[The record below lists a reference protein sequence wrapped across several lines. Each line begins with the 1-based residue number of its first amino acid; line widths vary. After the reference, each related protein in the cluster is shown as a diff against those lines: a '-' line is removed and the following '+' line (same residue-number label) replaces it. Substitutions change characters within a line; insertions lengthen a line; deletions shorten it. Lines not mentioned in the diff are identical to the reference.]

1 MNAIVIENTAIAT
14 VDAAGTEHASGHLI
28 IEDGLI
34 TAVGPGPAPEGAL
47 PDRAQRIDGS
57 GCLATPGLVNTHHHL
72 YQWAT
77 RGHAADHTLFE
88 WLTDLYPVWARLRP
102 EHVQAAN
109 TAGLAWLALS
119 GATTVAD
126 HHYVYPAGQAADL
139 VDVQIAAAAQ
149 IGLRLHLARGSMD
162 RGVSDGG
169 LPPDHIV
176 EDLDAA
182 LDATADAVDRH
193 HDRSPGAMLQ
203 IAVAPCSPFS
213 VSTELLR
220 EAAALARDKGV
231 RLHTHLCETLDEADY
246 CRRVHGCDPVE
257 YMDKVGWIAPD
268 TWLAHA
274 VHLDAD
280 AQRRLGAAGTGV
292 AHCPSS
298 NARLGTGLADV
309 PAMLAAGIPVGLG
322 VDGAASQEAGHL
334 GEELRQALYT
344 ARQLHGPHAMDART
358 ALRLGTIGGATILGR
373 DDHLG
378 SLEAGKQADIALW
391 DLTGLGHAG
400 IADPVT
406 ALVLGPAAPLRL
418 LTVAGRPVVEHGE
431 LRTADTAALA
441 RGLAAASAN
450 LREAPRA

>member
-1 MNAIVIENTAIAT
+1 MSAIVIENTAIAT
-14 VDAAGTEHASGHLI
+14 VDAAGTEHAVGHLV
-28 IEDGLI
+28 IEDGRI
-34 TAVGPGPAPEGAL
+34 AAVGPGPAPHIEGA
-47 PDRAQRIDGS
+47 RTVDGS

-77 RGHAADHTLFE
+77 RGYATDHTLFA
-88 WLTDLYPVWARLRP
+88 WLVDLYPVWAHLRP
-102 EHVQAAN
+102 EHVAAAN

-119 GATTVAD
+119 GCTTAAD
-126 HHYVYPAGQAADL
+126 HHYVYPAGQADDL
-139 VDVQIAAAAQ
+139 LDVQIAAADR

-162 RGVSDGG
+162 RGVADGG
-169 LPPDHIV
+169 LPPDHLV

-182 LDATADAVDRH
+182 LLATAEAVDRH
-193 HDRSPGAMLQ
+193 HDPSPESMLR

-213 VSTELLR
+213 VSTDLLR
-220 EAAALARDKGV
+220 ESAILARDKGV
-231 RLHTHLCETLDEADY
+231 RLHTHLCETLDEADF
-246 CRRVHGCDPVE
+246 CERVHGCDPVE
-257 YMDKVGWIAPD
+257 YMAKVGWIESD
-268 TWLAHA
+268 VWLAHA

-344 ARQLHGPHAMDART
+344 ARQLRGPHAMDART
-358 ALRLGTIGGATILGR
+358 ALRLGTIGGARVLGR
-373 DDHLG
+373 DAEIG

-400 IADPVT
+400 IADPVA

-418 LTVAGRPVVEHGE
+418 LTVAGRPVVEDAE
-431 LRTADTAALA
+431 LRTADTATLA
-441 RGLAAASAN
+441 RDLAAASAN
-450 LREAPRA
+450 LREAAHG